1 MVTSTTD
8 PPEEH
13 FQVGDLQIDTA
24 RQTVAQNGVE
34 IALPRLSYELLL
46 ALVRA
51 HPRMLS
57 NDDLMS
63 SVWAPAIVNPET
75 VSQRVKLLK
84 HSLGEDP
91 ADPKYILGIRGRG
104 YRMAVPVTR
113 IPPSTPQPV
122 DHELKTS
129 VTTLLP
135 EAPTSEG
142 FNSLRRGILVGGGVA
157 GLIALVAAFWYLRW
171 PSHEAKPAKV
181 ESSAIGVPATTTSL
195 PDKSI
200 VVLPFLDMSERKD
213 QAYFA
218 DGITEEVTSM
228 LSHATDLRVSA
239 RTSAFYFKDHPT
251 PVEQIGKTLGV
262 ANVLEGSVRKAG
274 DKIRITVQ
282 LVRSDTGY
290 HLWSASYDRK
300 PSDVLATQ
308 SDIARAVVRAL
319 EASLDVDQPF
329 TFKEVLSTNPE
340 ARALYFQAVWL
351 MLPGD
356 ENGQKKAR
364 GLLQRAVALD
374 PKFAQAWAILSVARV
389 NTMNG
394 VGAAPVAVRPGAYD
408 AAERALRLDPQLGY
422 SHAAMANVLLNI
434 DWNSNGALAEV
445 QRALEL
451 DPNNTLA
458 LLLASAMKLNSGHY
472 AEAER
477 LARELL
483 RREPLSPLNYFNL
496 AHVLWFSGK
505 VTEAIPNYQAVV
517 ATNPAFA
524 DGHIELGIA
533 RLSAGDARG
542 ALAEVSQGKNADF
555 KQVIHPWILDA
566 MGQHAQA
573 EREQA
578 LVERKY
584 GDFPAYGYAIFYA
597 NRGNAD
603 KAFEWLDRD
612 YQRNHDAELLTIKG
626 DPMLKNLRSDPR
638 FQALVQKLH
647 LPD

>member
-1 MVTSTTD
+1 
-8 PPEEH
+8 
-13 FQVGDLQIDTA
+13 
-24 RQTVAQNGVE
+24 
-34 IALPRLSYELLL
+34 
-46 ALVRA
+46 
-51 HPRMLS
+51 
-57 NDDLMS
+57 
-63 SVWAPAIVNPET
+63 
-75 VSQRVKLLK
+75 
-84 HSLGEDP
+84 
-91 ADPKYILGIRGRG
+91 
-104 YRMAVPVTR
+104 
-113 IPPSTPQPV
+113 
-122 DHELKTS
+122 
-129 VTTLLP
+129 
-135 EAPTSEG
+135 
-142 FNSLRRGILVGGGVA
+142 
-157 GLIALVAAFWYLRW
+157 
-171 PSHEAKPAKV
+171 
-181 ESSAIGVPATTTSL
+181 
-195 PDKSI
+195 
-200 VVLPFLDMSERKD
+200 VVLPFIDMSEHKD

-239 RTSAFYFKDHPT
+239 RTSAFYFKDRPT

-319 EASLDVDQPF
+319 EASLDADQPF
-329 TFKEVLSTNPE
+329 TFREVLSTNPE

-356 ENGQKKAR
+356 ANGNKTAIGDLQK
-364 GLLQRAVALD
+364 AVSLD
-374 PKFAQAWAILSVARV
+374 PKFAQAWAILSVARL

-394 VGAAPVAVRPGAYD
+394 AVAAEAPAAVRPGAYD
-408 AAERALRLDPQLGY
+408 AAAHALRLDPQLGY
-422 SHAAMANVLLNI
+422 SHAAMAAVLLNI
-434 DWNSNGALAEV
+434 DWNSVGALAEV

-458 LLLASAMKLNSGHY
+458 LLLAGAMKLHSGHY

-477 LARELL
+477 LARELV

-505 VTEAIPNYQAVV
+505 VAEAIPNYQAVL

-524 DGHIELGIA
+524 DAHIELGA
-533 RLSAGDARG
+533 VRLFAGDARG
-542 ALAEVSQGKNADF
+542 ALAEVNQSKDPDM
-555 KQVIHPWILDA
+555 KRIMHPWILDA
-566 MGQHAQA
+566 MGQRAQA

-578 LVERKY
+578 LLERKY
-584 GDFPAYGYAIFYA
+584 GDFCAYGYAIFYA

-612 YQRNHDAELLTIKG
+612 YQRNHDAQLLTIKG

-638 FQALVQKLH
+638 FQVLIQKLH